1 MPPKFNHITSGKAPS
16 TQRTKAA
23 KGDDIA
29 LARAYLNKADQAKS
43 KGIEFSISLT
53 SFKNM
58 LKSKKCYFTGL
69 PLAAETFS
77 IDRIDNSKGYVAGN
91 VVACH
96 LNFNSLKAMIE
107 NPTTQLSIDNVAKAM
122 VKLAGRINKGETK

>member
-1 MPPKFNHITSGKAPS
+1 MTNQKFSHITSGKTPS
-16 TQRTKAA
+16 SNRTKAA

-29 LARAYLNKADQAKS
+29 LARAYLNKADQAKA

-58 LKSKKCYFTGL
+58 LKARKCFFTGL
-69 PLAAETFS
+69 PLTAETFS
-77 IDRIDNSKGYVAGN
+77 IDRIDNTKGYVAGN
-91 VVACH
+91 VASCH

-107 NPTTQLSIDNVAKAM
+107 NPTTQLNIDNVTKAM
-122 VKLAGRINKGETK
+122 VKLSKRVNKGDK